1 MPTDVKSAADIAT
14 KWATVTP
21 QRSSDYQAGASNAG
35 AKQNANAIAAATA
48 YQNAV
53 TSAANKNMFIGGLK
67 KAGGEKYNRK
77 VSSVGVQRFG
87 PGVQAAQADMAS
99 GVAPFVETI
108 AAITPPAR
116 APRGD
121 IANQARSTVYQV
133 ALNKKRLALRA
144 SGG

>member
-21 QRSSDYQAGASNAG
+21 QRSADYQAGASNAG
-35 AKQNANAIAAATA
+35 AKQNANAIAAAAA

-53 TSAANKNMFIGGLK
+53 SSGQNKAMFVGGLK
-67 KAGGEKYNRK
+67 KAGGDKYNRK
-77 VSSVGVQRFG
+77 VASVGVQRFG
-87 PGVQAAQADMAS
+87 PGVQAAQADMAT
-99 GVAPFVETI
+99 GMAPFVETI
-108 AAITPPAR
+108 ASITPPAR

-121 IANQARSTVYQV
+121 VSNQQRSVVYQV
-133 ALNKKRLALRA
+133 ALNKKRLALRS